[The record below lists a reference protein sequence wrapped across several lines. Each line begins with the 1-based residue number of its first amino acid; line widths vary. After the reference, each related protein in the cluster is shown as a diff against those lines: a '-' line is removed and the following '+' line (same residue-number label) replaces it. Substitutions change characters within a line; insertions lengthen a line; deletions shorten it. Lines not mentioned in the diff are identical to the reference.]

1 MGITH
6 PPTHAAPR
14 QVCVFRALKL
24 GDMVCATPALRALRQ
39 RFALA
44 HVTLVG
50 LPWARD
56 FAARLSP
63 WVDEFIEFDG
73 HPQLPERPAP
83 GAVFEAWAARMRA
96 RGFDLA
102 LQMHGSGPLSN
113 RIVRAIGARTTAGFF
128 PAGGSWEGLD
138 IALQYPDGI
147 HEVHRHLRLVQCLGG
162 PLDERPDDRVVFPLL
177 ARDTEELA
185 RHPDLARL
193 VPGRFVCLHPGA
205 RQPEKRW
212 PPHRFAAVGDA
223 LARMGFEVVLTGD
236 ASEQRLAE
244 AVRRMMAARA
254 LNAARDLSVGA
265 LAALLAR
272 SRLLVSNDTGVA
284 HIAAALR
291 LPSVVIFF
299 ATDRVRWAP
308 LDAQR
313 HRCVEPLRAGR
324 PASAG
329 VLPEDVLSAVQEV
342 LKEPWRPEALT
353 LPAPP
358 AASEGPALPAF
369 PAAWQRPV
377 PAPRTAAGPTQ

>member
-1 MGITH
+1 MTNS
-6 PPTHAAPR
+6 R
-14 QVCVFRALKL
+14 LQVCVFRALKL

-39 RFALA
+39 RFPHA
-44 HVTLVG
+44 HIALVG

-56 FAARLSP
+56 FARRLVP

-83 GAVFEAWAARMRA
+83 MAVFEAWAARMRA
-96 RGFDLA
+96 RRFDLA

-113 RIVRAIGARTTAGFF
+113 RIVQAIGARTTAGFF
-128 PAGGSWEGLD
+128 PVGGSWEGLD
-138 IALQYPDGI
+138 IACQYPDGV
-147 HEVHRHLRLVQCLGG
+147 HEVHRQLRLVQCLGG
-162 PLDERPDDRVVFPLL
+162 PIEERLDDKVAFPLL
-177 ARDTEELA
+177 PDDTDELD
-185 RHPDLARL
+185 RHDDLAAL

-205 RQPEKRW
+205 RMAEKRW
-212 PPHRFAAVGDA
+212 AAHRFAAVGDA
-223 LARMGFEVVLTGD
+223 LARLGFQVVITGD
-236 ASEQRLAE
+236 ASEHRLAE

-299 ATDRVRWAP
+299 VTDRLRWAP
-308 LDAQR
+308 LDARR
-313 HRCVEPLRAGR
+313 HRCVEPVRDGHR

-329 VLPEDVLSAVQEV
+329 VLPADVLAAVQEV
-342 LKEPWRPEALT
+342 LREPWRPAAVTPRRATVQEGL
-353 LPAPP
+353 LQPEFP
-358 AASEGPALPAF
+358 AASHRPA
-369 PAAWQRPV
+369 Q
-377 PAPRTAAGPTQ
+377 APRTAAGPAQ